1 MAFTALPTAPT
12 PSDPPAL
19 FNTRGFAL
27 IGALDLFVTEGNALQ
42 ADVTA
47 KAADVTTKA
56 ADVTTKAADVTTK
69 AADVTTKAADVVTK
83 HGQVTTMTADVTTR
97 QADVV
102 TRQADVVSKQSAAA
116 TSAANA
122 AISENNAMIY
132 ATQQLISS
140 STTSLTPSV
149 GTKTFAMEANK
160 AFVIGQYI
168 SLTSVSA
175 QDHNMGGLLT
185 AYDRNTGLA
194 SITVAAGEF
203 YGTLAKSDWAIGLSA
218 QGALVSLNSLYRGA
232 YLLESNGGTIITN
245 KRYRA
250 YTGTGA
256 VAMTLPTPANCAAGD
271 EVFFANHNAKW
282 AINAFTVNC
291 PTNVTVFNPLV
302 PAAEASLVCDT
313 NDFLSVWLFC
323 SNHTGTAAE
332 WTVMT

>member
-1 MAFTALPTAPT
+1 MAFTALPVAPT
-12 PSDPPAL
+12 PSDSPQV

-27 IGALDLFVTEGNALQ
+27 VAALALFVTEGNALQ

-56 ADVTTKAADVTTK
+56 ADVTTKASDVTTK

-83 HGQVTTMTADVTTR
+83 HGQVTTMTADVTAR

-102 TRQADVVSKQSAAA
+102 TRQADVTAKQTAAA
-116 TSAANA
+116 TSATNA
-122 AISENNAMIY
+122 ATSENNAMIY
-132 ATQQLISS
+132 ATKQLIAS

-149 GTKTFAMEANK
+149 GSKTFTMEANK

-175 QDHNMGGLLT
+175 QDHKMGGTLT
-185 AYDRNTGLA
+185 AYDRNTGVA
-194 SITVAAGEF
+194 TITVAAGEL
-203 YGTLAKSDWAIGLSA
+203 YGTLAKTDWAIGLSA
-218 QGALVSLNSLYRGA
+218 QGSLVSLNSLYRGA

-245 KRYRA
+245 KRYRG

-256 VAMTLPTPANCAAGD
+256 VTMTLPTPANCAAGD
-271 EVFFANHNAKW
+271 EVFFSNHNAKW
-282 AINAFTVNC
+282 ATNALTISC
-291 PTNVTVFNPLV
+291 PANVTVFNPLV
-302 PAAEASLVCDT
+302 PAAESSLVCDT